1 MPIFLANFIL
11 VTLGELISMT
21 EKIWG
26 QIILVMISE
35 DPTPLLKK
43 YLRSRPRIEKK
54 KVCAKRLDT
63 FFQLSSD
70 DNMKDL

>member
-21 EKIWG
+21 EKIALGG

-43 YLRSRPRIEKK
+43 YLRSRPRTEKK
-54 KVCAKRLDT
+54 RCVL
-63 FFQLSSD
+63 
-70 DNMKDL
+70 KD

>member
-21 EKIWG
+21 EKIALGG

-43 YLRSRPRIEKK
+43 YLRSRPRTEKK
-54 KVCAKRLDT
+54 KGVCSKTRYIFSTKLW
-63 FFQLSSD
+63 
-70 DNMKDL
+70 

>member
-35 DPTPLLKK
+35 DPTPLLKN
-43 YLRSRPRIEKK
+43 
-54 KVCAKRLDT
+54 T
-63 FFQLSSD
+63 
-70 DNMKDL
+70 

>member
-11 VTLGELISMT
+11 VTLRELISMT

-54 KVCAKRLDT
+54 RCVL
-63 FFQLSSD
+63 
-70 DNMKDL
+70 KD